1 MGLKT
6 PMRCPP
12 ALPSLVSTPS
22 EGTAA
27 ATIIIIINFACRKI
41 PEMPMLPF
49 WDAAP
54 GTEGGRE
61 RAPEHGSGMC
71 GDVRSERTSP
81 AASVRPP
88 LGGLGAIVGAI
99 ADMRGM
105 DGGIWHERKGEH
117 GKGAFLGEATVQSKC
132 VVPPRTRF
140 HPSCTGLPSQVEKEG
155 PKISTLRA
163 VSTVAKMPNRGGPD
177 SEN

>member
-27 ATIIIIINFACRKI
+27 ATIIIINFACRKI

-54 GTEGGRE
+54 GTEGEREHLSTGRACAVMYGASERALPRPSARHSEGSGRSLALLPTCAEWTEEYGTRE
-61 RAPEHGSGMC
+61 RENM
-71 GDVRSERTSP
+71 
-81 AASVRPP
+81 
-88 LGGLGAIVGAI
+88 
-99 ADMRGM
+99 
-105 DGGIWHERKGEH
+105 
-117 GKGAFLGEATVQSKC
+117 GKG
-132 VVPPRTRF
+132 RF
-140 HPSCTGLPSQVEKEG
+140 SAKLQFSLNAWSLYARDF
-155 PKISTLRA
+155 ISALLVCLHRLKKRA
-163 VSTVAKMPNRGGPD
+163 
-177 SEN
+177 